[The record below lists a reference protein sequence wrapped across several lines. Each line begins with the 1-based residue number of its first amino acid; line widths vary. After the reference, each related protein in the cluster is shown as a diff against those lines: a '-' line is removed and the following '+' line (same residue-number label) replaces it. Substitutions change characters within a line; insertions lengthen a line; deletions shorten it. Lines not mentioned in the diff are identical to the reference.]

1 MEKIILDN
9 RYEII
14 EQIGIG
20 GMAKVYKAKDR
31 LLDRFVAI
39 KVLKEQ
45 YAEDEEFLK
54 KFNNEA

>member
-14 EQIGIG
+14 EQIGLG

-54 KFNNEA
+54 KFK